1 LEDKIFS
8 TPADHQ
14 YEAVV
19 TEPTCTQ
26 EGYTTYT
33 CPDCGEF
40 YVDDVLPATGHN
52 FGEWTPTAP
61 GVEERSC
68 ETCGETETREKE
80 PVYDADGNGAVDQ
93 ADLTLLM
100 SVLVGNA
107 EAEVLYDLDF
117 DGKLTIYD
125 CVLLM
130 QQIS

>member
-1 LEDKIFS
+1 
-8 TPADHQ
+8 
-14 YEAVV
+14 VV
-19 TEPTCTQ
+19 TDPTCTE

-33 CPDCGEF
+33 CHCGDS
-40 YVDDVLPATGHN
+40 YIDDYLPATGHN
-52 FGEWTPTAP
+52 FGEWTQTAP

-100 SVLVGNA
+100 SVLVGNT